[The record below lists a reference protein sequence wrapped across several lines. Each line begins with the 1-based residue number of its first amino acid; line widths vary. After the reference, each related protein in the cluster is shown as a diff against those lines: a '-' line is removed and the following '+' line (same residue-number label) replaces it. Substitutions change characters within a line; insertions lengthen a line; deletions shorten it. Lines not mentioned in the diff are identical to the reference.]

1 MDKLEALSRIP
12 AFAAL
17 PCAMLAQ
24 LAAVSGLQRVGR
36 GSTIFR
42 EGERADFVYGLV
54 EGRVSLLI
62 GRDAENVADFLE
74 AGEVVLVPPALL
86 DLPYMA
92 TARAVTDVLAL
103 LIPASDFRRLANSDL
118 SFSSALNHL
127 LAAHWRLLL
136 KQLKQSR
143 TRDADMR
150 VVRYLLDNVG
160 IDAKEAKVVLPGSRR
175 QFAAHL
181 GMTPETLSRSFRR
194 LMAAGIR
201 TKGQEITID
210 SVVRLAEFSGAPQS
224 CTP

>member
-1 MDKLEALSRIP
+1 VDKLEALSRIP

-54 EGRVSLLI
+54 EGRISLLI
-62 GRDAENVADFLE
+62 GQDAENVADFLE

-118 SFSSALNHL
+118 SFSAALNRL

-136 KQLKQSR
+136 KQLRQSR
-143 TRDADMR
+143 TRDADLR
-150 VVRYLLDNVG
+150 VARYLLDNVG
-160 IDAKEAKVVLPGSRR
+160 IGAHEAKVVLPGSRR

-210 SVVRLAEFSGAPQS
+210 SVARLAEFSGTPQS
-224 CTP
+224 PAL